1 MGKVVKGVLIGG
13 LIGAAVAGMKSLQ
26 SDQPSEDA
34 GGDVAKTAMT
44 GAAVG
49 GVLALVL
56 SRRKKK
62 KLAKKRLNLGGAL
75 TAAGLAE
82 AARAA
87 RPVLEQAAEVA
98 RDRASKAAE
107 AARPVFEQAAD
118 AAKPALAQA
127 ADVARDRASK
137 AAAAAQSKLEDVAS
151 SNGDRPIL
159 VRLG

>member
-1 MGKVVKGVLIGG
+1 MSKVVKGVLIGG

-34 GGDVAKTAMT
+34 GGDVAKTAVT

-49 GVLALVL
+49 GVLALFL

-62 KLAKKRLNLGGAL
+62 KAKKRLNLGGAL
-75 TAAGLAE
+75 TAAGIAE

-98 RDRASKAAE
+98 RDRASKAAD
-107 AARPVFEQAAD
+107 AARPVLEQAAD
-118 AAKPALAQA
+118 AARPALSQA

-137 AAAAAQSKLEDVAS
+137 AAAAAQAKLEDVAS

>member
-13 LIGAAVAGMKSLQ
+13 LIGAAVAGVKSLQ
-26 SDQPSEDA
+26 SDQPSEQA
-34 GGDVAKTAMT
+34 GGEVAKTAM
-44 GAAVG
+44 GAAAVG
-49 GVLALVL
+49 GFIGLVL
-56 SRRKKK
+56 TRREKRRQ
-62 KLAKKRLNLGGAL
+62 AKRRLKLGGAL

-107 AARPVFEQAAD
+107 AARPALEQAAE
-118 AAKPALAQA
+118 
-127 ADVARDRASK
+127 VARDRASK
-137 AAAAAQSKLEDVAS
+137 ATAAAQAKFEDVAS

>member
-34 GGDVAKTAMT
+34 GGEVAKTAVT
-44 GAAVG
+44 GAAIG
-49 GVLALVL
+49 GVLALFL
-56 SRRKKK
+56 TRRKKK
-62 KLAKKRLNLGGAL
+62 KAKKRLKLGTAL
-75 TAAGLAE
+75 TAGGLAE
-82 AARAA
+82 AAVEAA
-87 RPVLEQAAEVA
+87 RVARPMIEQAAEVA
-98 RDRASKAAE
+98 RERAAKAAE
-107 AARPVFEQAAD
+107 AARPTLE
-118 AAKPALAQA
+118 QA

-137 AAAAAQSKLEDVAS
+137 AAAAAQAKLEDVAS